1 MGETA
6 LNFESILK
14 NDENRQLVVQE
25 RAVSLSEPLSGR
37 SYVVALS
44 LWEQLLASSFN
55 FLQMQCWI
63 KTLQT
68 SDISAVE
75 PQLMNNT
82 SKLGF
87 SFADNGAPVV
97 ASDVID
103 MESWYSDWLKHGP
116 PLAPLAA
123 RTDFIHEIERF
134 RKKVILVQLNI
145 KVKDELECPFTWN
158 ISSLMEDIHQYPL
171 LNVTRKVCICI
182 SRRIPA
188 QEFNR
193 LVFGDLGL
201 SERKDTLVIL
211 KEWRGIRGGRID
223 MVGIPCVLRQPP
235 YHHLKPSTSVLKDA
249 EIFANEHLGG
259 FGKYVSISAR
269 FEKVAMKYWK
279 LSLKE
284 LRRAVTVG
292 IKESLVKLKNL
303 KKRAGVDRVY
313 LAYDFGL
320 FGSGSFER
328 HSYYNSSD
336 LLVKFQ
342 EDVYNGMVTYN
353 EYKKSLMEFK
363 FQNPGYVAMVQMTLS
378 SRGKCLLQVG
388 WGHCIEFVKS
398 HFRAYHNGS
407 HPCFDCAPR
416 SVC

>member
-1 MGETA
+1 M
-6 LNFESILK
+6 
-14 NDENRQLVVQE
+14 
-25 RAVSLSEPLSGR
+25 SLPAPLSDR
-37 SYVVALS
+37 SYVVTLLS
-44 LWEQLLASSFN
+44 WEQLLASSFN

-63 KTLQT
+63 KTLQA
-68 SDISAVE
+68 SDIYAVE

-87 SFADNGAPVV
+87 SFADNGSPVV
-97 ASDVID
+97 ASDVFD
-103 MESWYSDWLKHGP
+103 MDSWYSDWLKHAP
-116 PLAPLAA
+116 PLAPITP

-134 RKKVILVQLNI
+134 RKKVILVQLI
-145 KVKDELECPFTWN
+145 RGKDEWECPFTWN

-171 LNVTRKVCICI
+171 LNVTRKVCIRV
-182 SRRIPA
+182 SKKIPA
-188 QEFNR
+188 KEFNQ
-193 LVFGDLGL
+193 LVFGRV
-201 SERKDTLVIL
+201 EKNNTLIIVD
-211 KEWRGIRGGRID
+211 KWKGIRNGRID
-223 MVGIPCVLRQPP
+223 MTGTPCVFKPPP
-235 YHHLKPSTSVLKDA
+235 YGVLHPSISVLKDA
-249 EIFANEHLGG
+249 EKFANEHLGG

-279 LSLKE
+279 LSPKE
-284 LRRAVTVG
+284 LRQAVTVG

-363 FQNPGYVAMVQMTLS
+363 FQNPGYVATVQMILS

-398 HFRAYHNGS
+398 HFRAYHHGS
-407 HPCFDCAPR
+407 HLCFDCAPR